1 MGNLVEV
8 FAISNILYCALG
20 VFVGITFGC
29 MPGLTATMGIVL
41 FLPFTF
47 GMDPVAS
54 FALLLG
60 IYVGGVYGG
69 SITAILIKTP
79 GTASSAATVLDG
91 YPLAVKGEGS
101 EALSMST
108 IASFVGG
115 VISCVALMLL
125 APQLARVALKFG
137 PAEYFAVGMFGIS
150 IVASISSTNLIKGL
164 LSALFGLLIITVGMD
179 PLEGSLRFT
188 FGNYNLSAGINATPA
203 LIGMFAI
210 AEVLEKI
217 ETTYKGKIKGTV
229 TVIQGKMVGWKVI
242 KANIVNLIRSSLI
255 GTGIGIIPAT
265 GTGVASWLSYNEAK
279 RASKEPELFG
289 NGSYEGIVAS
299 EAANNAVTGGA
310 LIPLLTLGIPGDII
324 TAVMMGALII
334 QGITPGPKLFID
346 QMDIVTGIYL
356 MLLLA
361 NVFMLIFGL
370 SGVRLFIKVLK
381 VPVEYLMPIVA
392 VLCFVGAFAVQ
403 NSLFDLKVVLGMGV
417 IGYLFNKAEM
427 PIPPML
433 LGILLGKI
441 LEANLRRALVISH
454 GDWTIFLTRPICL
467 GLLIVSVLSFLWPI
481 LRARKEF
488 IFNVYK
494 DDEE

>member
-8 FAISNILYCALG
+8 FSLSNILFCCMG

-47 GMDPVAS
+47 SMNPIAS

-91 YPLAVKGEGS
+91 YPLAERGEGS
-101 EALSMST
+101 EALSMAT
-108 IASFVGG
+108 IASFIGG
-115 VISCVALMLL
+115 VFSCVALILL

-137 PAEYFAVGMFGIS
+137 PAEYFAVGVFGIS
-150 IVASISSTNLIKGL
+150 IVSSISSNNLIKGL
-164 LSALFGLLIITVGMD
+164 LSALFGLLIITIGMD
-179 PLEGSLRFT
+179 PVEGNLRFA
-188 FGNYNLSAGINATPA
+188 FGNYNLAAGINATPA

-210 AEVLEKI
+210 AEVLEKV
-217 ETTYKGKIKGTV
+217 ETIYKNKVKKTV
-229 TVIQGKMVGWKVI
+229 TVIQGKMVSPKVI
-242 KANIVNLIRSSLI
+242 KANALNLLRSSII
-255 GTGIGIIPAT
+255 GTAIGIIPAT

-310 LIPLLTLGIPGDII
+310 LIPLLTLGIPGDIV

-334 QGITPGPKLFID
+334 QGITPGPKLFTD
-346 QMDIVTGIYL
+346 QKDIVTGIYL

-392 VLCFVGAFAVQ
+392 VLCFVGAYAVQ
-403 NSLFDLKVVLGMGV
+403 NSLFDLNVVLIMGI
-417 IGYLFNKAEM
+417 IGYIFNKVKI

-454 GDWTIFLTRPICL
+454 GDWSIFLTRPICL
-467 GLLIVSVLSFLWPI
+467 GLLILSALSFVWPI
-481 LRARKEF
+481 YREW
-488 IFNVYK
+488 K
-494 DDEE
+494 DKRNLINE